1 MKSRTALTD
10 VHRLRVVVVEPTP
23 AGSGKRAFRHAC
35 RHRTV
40 RLTPFRTLWAAVGL
54 SNLADGINVAA
65 APLLA
70 ATLTRDPA
78 AIAGLLVAQRAPWLL
93 SMVSGAL
100 VDRLDRRRILQVTT
114 GVRALVLGLLALA
127 ITLGF
132 ASIPLLYVVFVV
144 LGLCETLVDNASAAL
159 VPAIVPAAGLE
170 KANGRIQTTFVV
182 ANEFAGPP
190 VGGFLLAIALAL
202 PFAAGALGLVA
213 SMVVLL
219 FLPRVPRAEPA
230 ARRSLWA
237 DIRDGGR
244 WYWHSP
250 VVRSLSFLSGV
261 GNAMTGASYGLLVVI
276 ADRHLHLSPHGYG
289 IMLAVGAVGAVVGG
303 LVADRVARLVPPA
316 VLISGT
322 CVISAAAVAGLGF
335 VTHPAGAAALLALDG
350 FVVLILGVSIVS
362 TRQRLVP
369 SEMLGRVNAV
379 YFTVALGGL
388 AVGGLGGGFLARL
401 ALPLPFVVGAVAM
414 LLTTVAVLP
423 TIGKLPRVIDT
434 ARESI
439 GE

>member
-1 MKSRTALTD
+1 MKSPLTE
-10 VHRLRVVVVEPTP
+10 VHRLRVVVVEPAH
-23 AGSGKRAFRHAC
+23 AGSGKRAIRHTS

-40 RLTPFRTLWAAVGL
+40 RMPPFRTLWAAAGL

-70 ATLTRDPA
+70 ATLTDDPA

-100 VDRLDRRRILQVTT
+100 VDRLDRRRILQVAT
-114 GVRALVLGLLALA
+114 GVRALVLGLLAVAVAFHL
-127 ITLGF
+127 

-144 LGLCETLVDNASAAL
+144 LGLCETLVDNASGAL
-159 VPAIVPAAGLE
+159 VPTIVPGDGLE
-170 KANGRIQTTFVV
+170 KANSRIQTTFVV

-190 VGGFLLAIALAL
+190 VGGFLLAIAVAL

-213 SMVVLL
+213 SMIVLL
-219 FLPRVPRAEPA
+219 FLPRVPRIVPEV
-230 ARRSLWA
+230 RTSLA
-237 DIRDGGR
+237 DDIRAGAH
-244 WYWHSP
+244 WYWHNP

-261 GNAMTGASYGLLVVI
+261 GNAMTGASYGLLVLI
-276 ADRHLHLSPHGYG
+276 GDRHLHLSPRGYG
-289 IMLAVGAVGAVVGG
+289 ILLAVGAVGAVIGG
-303 LVADRVARLVPPA
+303 LLADRVARLVSPG
-316 VLISGT
+316 VLILGT

-335 VTHPAGAAALLALDG
+335 VTNPAAAAALLALDG
-350 FVVLILGVSIVS
+350 FVVLILGVAIVS
-362 TRQRLVP
+362 LRQRIVP
-369 SEMLGRVNAV
+369 SGMLGRVNAV

-388 AVGGLGGGFLARL
+388 AVGGLGGGFLARYFG
-401 ALPLPFVVGAVAM
+401 LPTPFVVGAVLM

-434 ARESI
+434 AREDL